1 MLSNRIKLIL
11 ILFLSAALL
20 LVIFRPGKTISTI
33 KYELTPKTEF
43 YIKLSKINRDAEK
56 LSADP
61 SNKLAML
68 VAVKNSKGEPVP
80 SAHVLLSVSDGF
92 GSFEHGNVRTD
103 ENGEYIA
110 NFVPKNINGNK
121 IPKEGTAVV
130 LTASLAGGTQKSTD
144 TIKLI
149 RVPAVMVH
157 GYQES
162 EAVFDTMK
170 DYLNSRGFSADSFS
184 YESVKGVI
192 SSVKELETFLSNKT
206 QEYMK
211 KGTQVSKYDVI
222 SHSMGGLVARYYS
235 CSSDYMTNDNV
246 RKLIFVSVPHKGTPW
261 ASIGTNYF
269 NDQGI
274 KDLIPDG
281 PFISKTLPSTLNK
294 GLNNKIEVG
303 NIAVEFDEVVPSENS
318 SLSEWGINTEVFNIG
333 GNNFTFDNI
342 ISGNIIQAP
351 NHKNILSNRKSFEAV
366 ERMLNNDLP
375 FPSVKN

>member
-1 MLSNRIKLIL
+1 
-11 ILFLSAALL
+11 
-20 LVIFRPGKTISTI
+20 
-33 KYELTPKTEF
+33 
-43 YIKLSKINRDAEK
+43 
-56 LSADP
+56 
-61 SNKLAML
+61 
-68 VAVKNSKGEPVP
+68 
-80 SAHVLLSVSDGF
+80 
-92 GSFEHGNVRTD
+92 
-103 ENGEYIA
+103 
-110 NFVPKNINGNK
+110 
-121 IPKEGTAVV
+121 
-130 LTASLAGGTQKSTD
+130 QKSAD

-149 RVPAVMVH
+149 RVPVVMVH
-157 GYQES
+157 GYQENV
-162 EAVFDTMK
+162 AVFDTMK
-170 DYLNSRGFSADSFS
+170 DYLNGRGFSADAFG

-192 SSVKELETFLSNKT
+192 SSVKELDAFLSNKT

-211 KGTQVSKYDVI
+211 TGTQISKYDVI

-235 CSSDYMTNDNV
+235 CSSDYLTNDNI

-261 ASIGTNYF
+261 AAIGTNYF
-269 NDQGI
+269 NDQGV

-281 PFISKTLPSTLNK
+281 PFISKILPSTLNK

-366 ERMLNNDLP
+366 EKMLNNDLP
-375 FPSVKN
+375 YPSVKK